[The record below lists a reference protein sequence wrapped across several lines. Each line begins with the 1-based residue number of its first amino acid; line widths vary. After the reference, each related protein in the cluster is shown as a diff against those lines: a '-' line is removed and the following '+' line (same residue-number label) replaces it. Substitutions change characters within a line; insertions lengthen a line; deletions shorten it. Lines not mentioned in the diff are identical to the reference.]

1 MVLSSI
7 QTKRKDSA
15 GILRRVSLAISFIAI
30 AFLLGWGAGSAH
42 ATPSTEFWT
51 AATMDIQPYKVWHL
65 GIDNYFPLNG
75 PGPGENSGFATD
87 VGLTVGVLPFTKVN
101 MEVGVDML
109 QPIDSGVCAGALN
122 HGATITQCGTLGDA
136 FLFNAKIGTP
146 EASLFDWSPG
156 IAVGIFNV
164 GFQPQ
169 VTNMDIA
176 DLIVGKT
183 IGALGRIHVGA
194 YWGNAGSALMHQGG
208 DLANGNENYGWMV
221 AYDRG
226 MLPIKDA
233 AGNEYNRLVIAADYA
248 SGKNF
253 IGGGG
258 VGGAYYFTKDI
269 SLLTGPVWF
278 NDTTINGQWKWST
291 QLDINF

>member
-1 MVLSSI
+1 MSNR
-7 QTKRKDSA
+7 T
-15 GILRRVSLAISFIAI
+15 SLAVL
-30 AFLLGWGAGSAH
+30 FLATLLVSVWGAGSAH

-51 AATMDIQPYKVWHL
+51 ADTMDIQPYKVWHL

-75 PGPGENSGFATD
+75 PGPGENSGFPTD
-87 VGLTVGVLPFTKVN
+87 VGLTVGILPFTKVN
-101 MEVGVDML
+101 MEVGIDML

-122 HGATITQCGTLGDA
+122 HGATITTCGTFGDA

-146 EASLFDWSPG
+146 EGSIFDWSPG

-183 IGALGRIHVGA
+183 IPVLGRIHVAG

-208 DLANGNENYGWMV
+208 DLANGNQNYGWMV

-226 MLPIKDA
+226 FMPVKD
-233 AGNEYNRLVIAADYA
+233 AADYA

-258 VGGAYYFTKDI
+258 VGGAWYFTKDI
-269 SLLTGPVWF
+269 SILTGPVWF